1 MPGLSAIR
9 RTKNENGPASQPD
22 PPDRLQ
28 TMDVQR
34 KIRGVHSCHLFA
46 ERRVAY
52 PGPMSLDEY
61 SRKPAEQYV
70 DPQRWMA
77 AVTELHLTKARLLDA
92 CDQADY
98 TARQAGTP
106 IRTQDVRIK
115 IEELVTEI
123 RLLESKIQMAASGE
137 NDTPNAAK
145 ERLRKTMYPSFPG
158 LLDRTKT
165 QLRRSGAASGF
176 GHTDLRDPMTKAV
189 GRRDDGRTGFQTSTW
204 AFPNLALRSLNSGN
218 SALSKTLSTP
228 TNKRPLSSSPSRTGK
243 TLRSPDTSAGALN
256 AKEQQIQ
263 NALQGDASKI
273 GEATAKRLTELLES
287 FKGSTSTA
295 EFRQLLDLLTS
306 AADGVHPEGL
316 ENFSIEFFRSM
327 NPKVLTKLVGEL
339 VDESGDFRYPSE
351 KRSAAKQL
359 LAKLNH
365 LFRAALHGET
375 SIAQTPDWANYVK
388 SLSPNC
394 LDGLLQGKH
403 EGAAQISSANIAFLA
418 DLALPN
424 PHAMYGFAPV
434 RFDGQPTRSLRLT
447 VLDLLSS
454 DQDSGGSALALY
466 LTPKDRSEPSM
477 KVASEK
483 LLALLNPDR
492 LHDGPFQPRSNLQ
505 EDEVAAKLMKKF
517 FVHAFDGGSAAEAQ
531 HAGEALELAIA
542 NTAQLKTTPT
552 VMIRALATGFAGA
565 MINPVVGSDLL
576 SAAANGSNDER
587 GRADLLHVPTAGFD
601 PNDLDLGDFIARLC
615 SDRRATGQ
623 IVAALGPMIAS
634 QGKHW
639 NHLPDTSNLMGGTGF
654 ILGSIL
660 KKFDKDA
667 EYRRTIYD
675 AVGVGLTLTFA
686 AVGGA
691 VSGPV
696 GGVAT
701 GALGSGI
708 LQNIASMVETRPKPS
723 VAIPTE
729 QRSISY
735 YLKALYISATFRW
748 LEPTVRAHILQRVAI
763 SNEEGLGPKAQ
774 VTLMDATGEL
784 IIANIADLTE
794 DRIRR
799 LTKAMVKGAN
809 ESAGPKDTP
818 GQQAIRQFAKDASD
832 ESDSVR

>member
-1 MPGLSAIR
+1 
-9 RTKNENGPASQPD
+9 
-22 PPDRLQ
+22 
-28 TMDVQR
+28 
-34 KIRGVHSCHLFA
+34 
-46 ERRVAY
+46 
-52 PGPMSLDEY
+52 
-61 SRKPAEQYV
+61 
-70 DPQRWMA
+70 
-77 AVTELHLTKARLLDA
+77 LL
-92 CDQADY
+92 
-98 TARQAGTP
+98 G
-106 IRTQDVRIK
+106 
-115 IEELVTEI
+115 
-123 RLLESKIQMAASGE
+123 
-137 NDTPNAAK
+137 
-145 ERLRKTMYPSFPG
+145 
-158 LLDRTKT
+158 
-165 QLRRSGAASGF
+165 
-176 GHTDLRDPMTKAV
+176 
-189 GRRDDGRTGFQTSTW
+189 
-204 AFPNLALRSLNSGN
+204 
-218 SALSKTLSTP
+218 
-228 TNKRPLSSSPSRTGK
+228 
-243 TLRSPDTSAGALN
+243 
-256 AKEQQIQ
+256 
-263 NALQGDASKI
+263 
-273 GEATAKRLTELLES
+273 S

-295 EFRQLLDLLTS
+295 EFQQLLDLLS
-306 AADGVHPEGL
+306 SADGAHTEGL
-316 ENFSIEFFRSM
+316 ENFSIDFFRSM
-327 NPKVLTKLVGEL
+327 NLKVLTKLVGEL
-339 VDESGDFRYPSE
+339 IDEGGDFRYPSE

-365 LFRAALHGET
+365 LFGAALHGQT
-375 SIAQTPDWANYVK
+375 SITQTPDWANYVK

-394 LDGLLQGKH
+394 LAGLLQGDH

-447 VLDLLSS
+447 VLDLLLR
-454 DQDSGGSALALY
+454 DQDSGGSALTLY

-483 LLALLNPDR
+483 LLALLNADR
-492 LHDGPFQPRSNLQ
+492 LRDGPFQPGSNAQ
-505 EDEVAAKLMKKF
+505 EDDIAAKLVKQF
-517 FVHAFDGGSAAEAQ
+517 FVHAFDGGSASEAQ
-531 HAGEALELAIA
+531 HAGEVLELAIA
-542 NTAQLKTTPT
+542 NTAQLKTTST
-552 VMIRALATGFAGA
+552 VMIRALVTGFAGA
-565 MINPVVGSDLL
+565 MINPIVGSDLL
-576 SAAANGSNDER
+576 SAAANGSNDKR

-615 SDRRATGQ
+615 SDRQATGQ

-634 QGKHW
+634 QGKQW

-675 AVGVGLTLTFA
+675 AVGVGLTFTFA

-696 GGVAT
+696 GGVAA

-708 LQNIASMVETRPKPS
+708 LQNIASMVETKPKPS

-748 LEPTVRAHILQRVAI
+748 LEPAVRAHILQRIAI
-763 SNEEGLGPKAQ
+763 SNEEGRGPKAQ
-774 VTLMDATGEL
+774 VTVMDATGEL
-784 IIANIADLTE
+784 LIMNMADLTE

-799 LTKAMVKGAN
+799 LTKAVVKGAN

-818 GQQAIRQFAKDASD
+818 GQQAIRHFAKDASD